1 MFGKAVE
8 RAESS
13 WSAGLLASARIV
25 EAGVA
30 HVLVRCARR
39 LHAGFVRWVESGR
52 ILQRER
58 ARQMLEDPRVRAEIE
73 AATARASR
81 DACEIEQPA
90 PESGERH
97 PSGRTIRASKPTRTA
112 A

>member
-8 RAESS
+8 RAEPS
-13 WSAGLLASARIV
+13 WSAGLLASARAA

-30 HVLVRCARR
+30 HVLGRSARR
-39 LHAGFVRWVESGR
+39 LHAWFVRWVESDR

-73 AATARASR
+73 AATAWASR
-81 DACEIEQPA
+81 DECKIGRPG
-90 PESGERH
+90 PEPDGRH
-97 PSGRTIRASKPTRTA
+97 PSGRTIRASKPTRTTA
-112 A
+112 